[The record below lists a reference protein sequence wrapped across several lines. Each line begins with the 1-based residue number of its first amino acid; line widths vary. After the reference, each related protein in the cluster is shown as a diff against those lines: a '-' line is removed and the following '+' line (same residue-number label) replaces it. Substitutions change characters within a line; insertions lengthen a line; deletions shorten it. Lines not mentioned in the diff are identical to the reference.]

1 MPTASFLRIW
11 VIASNSFREV
21 MRDRVFYII
30 GFFALLLVIA
40 LRLLPEVA
48 ATTENKIFLDFGLA
62 AISVLGVL
70 VAVFVG
76 TGLVNKEIEKR
87 TVLVLIPKPLSRAE
101 FIIGKHL
108 GLSGVLAVLMV
119 ALTGI
124 YLGLLSFSKIDY
136 PVGSILISVLYLFL
150 ELGLLTAVALV
161 FGVFTSSL
169 LATLLTFGVYLMGH
183 LSPDLVKLGQLS
195 QNPNIQRIT
204 ESLYLVLPDLSRL
217 NLKNEA
223 VYGLLP
229 PSLTLLGHAVYAVV
243 YTILLLAIA
252 ILIFSRREF

>member
-1 MPTASFLRIW
+1 MGRIW
-11 VIASNSFREV
+11 AIASNGFREV
-21 MRDRVFYII
+21 IRDRVLYII

-48 ATTENKIFLDFGLA
+48 ATTENKILIDFGLG
-62 AISVLGVL
+62 AIDLLGVI

-76 TGLVNKEIEKR
+76 TGLINKEIEKR
-87 TVLVLIPKPLSRAE
+87 TVLVLIPKPLNRAE

-108 GLSGVLAVLMV
+108 GLVGVLAVLIV
-119 ALTGI
+119 AMTLI
-124 YLGLLSFSKIDY
+124 YLILLSFSKVEY
-136 PVGSILISVLYLFL
+136 PLGSILVSTLYLFL
-150 ELGLLTAVALV
+150 QLCLITAVALM

-169 LATLLTFGVYLMGH
+169 LAALLTFGVYLMGN
-183 LSPDLVKLGQLS
+183 LSPDVLKFGNLS
-195 QNPNIQRIT
+195 QNSSVQMLT
-204 ESLYLVLPDLSRL
+204 QGLYLVLPDLSRL

-229 PSLTLLGHAVYAVV
+229 SPLTLLSNGLYGLF
-243 YTILLLAIA
+243 YTVLLLAIA

>member
-1 MPTASFLRIW
+1 MGRIW
-11 VIASNSFREV
+11 AIASNGFREV
-21 MRDRVFYII
+21 IRDRVLYII

-48 ATTENKIFLDFGLA
+48 ATTENKILIDFGLG
-62 AISVLGVL
+62 AIDLLGVI

-76 TGLVNKEIEKR
+76 TGLINKEIEKR
-87 TVLVLIPKPLSRAE
+87 TVLVLIPKPLNRAE

-108 GLSGVLAVLMV
+108 GLVGVLAVLIV
-119 ALTGI
+119 AMTLI
-124 YLGLLSFSKIDY
+124 YLILLSFSKVEY
-136 PVGSILISVLYLFL
+136 PLGSILISTLYLFL
-150 ELGLLTAVALV
+150 ELCLITAVALM

-169 LATLLTFGVYLMGH
+169 LAALLTFGVYLMGN
-183 LSPDLVKLGQLS
+183 LSPDVLKFGNLS
-195 QNPNIQRIT
+195 QNSSVQMLT
-204 ESLYLVLPDLSRL
+204 QGLYLVLPDLSRL

-229 PSLTLLGHAVYAVV
+229 SPLTLLSNGLYGLF
-243 YTILLLAIA
+243 YTVLLLAIA

>member
-1 MPTASFLRIW
+1 MGRIW
-11 VIASNSFREV
+11 AIASNGFREV
-21 MRDRVFYII
+21 IRDRVLYII

-48 ATTENKIFLDFGLA
+48 ATTENKILIDFGLG
-62 AISVLGVL
+62 AIDLLGVI

-76 TGLVNKEIEKR
+76 TNLINKEIEKR
-87 TVLVLIPKPLSRAE
+87 TVLVLIPKPLNRAE

-108 GLSGVLAVLMV
+108 GLVGVLAVLIV
-119 ALTGI
+119 AMTLI
-124 YLGLLSFSKIDY
+124 YLILLSFSKVEY
-136 PVGSILISVLYLFL
+136 PLGSILVSTLYLFL
-150 ELGLLTAVALV
+150 ELCLITAVALM

-169 LATLLTFGVYLMGH
+169 LAALLTFGVYLMGN
-183 LSPDLVKLGQLS
+183 LSPDLLKFGNLS
-195 QNPNIQRIT
+195 QNSSVQMLT
-204 ESLYLVLPDLSRL
+204 QGLYLVLPDLSRL

-229 PSLTLLGHAVYAVV
+229 SPLTLLSNGLYGLF
-243 YTILLLAIA
+243 YTVLLLAIA